1 MSTEVLTSDSTGL
14 VSDGGRPLV
23 RAGLRGFL
31 DLGRFDVIAVIVLV
45 LVAFGLRVASPI
57 FPDFLSGSGTVKAL
71 GVGYPT
77 TAGSGAECTSV
88 PVGPPGVVAGVKVSH
103 IDVSVCGYVFD
114 EIYFPVDAAKDLRQP
129 AESYFDPE
137 PPLAKLLMAPPI
149 AFFGFN
155 SWTWRLST
163 TLFGSLLVGLMYLVA
178 LRLRRDRFFAIA
190 TALFICFD
198 GLAFVESRIGVI
210 DIIAIFFVALFYYV
224 FLLHWQARTRAQWRT
239 TLYVMAGVA
248 GLAFGAKL
256 TALAPLI
263 VAAGLI
269 LARGLSPYMAGLV
282 RWLRRIAGPGRAE
295 AIMWRNAAGRK
306 AVLHYFAAGVVAVA
320 IFLACFS
327 RYETIQHQDVYF
339 FTSCNPAVAGL
350 PGTAKT
356 LVVPVIHV
364 GSVTLPNPVKAI
376 DNIIQINAA
385 SLRYHAEECH
395 SHPYSSL
402 WLTWPI
408 MEHPVLFYATSAP
421 NNGAVAQ
428 ITDMGNPAIWW
439 LGILAL
445 LFCVWRTTRGPN
457 WWRLLVPVIG
467 LGSLAAMMV
476 TYQAAVRFHA
486 PSNQNTSYTAAQF
499 IRLFHQ
505 QPSSQYEIARTYPG
519 TWFVIAFIG
528 VIVFAGL
535 VTLSAVISRRFV
547 PAFIVLGYLAS
558 WMMWVPGN
566 ERRVLFFYHA
576 LGMSLF
582 TALALAYALTAI
594 RRLRMPVGRRR
605 VSLAPVAY
613 AGIGAVLAAFI
624 FFYPIW
630 TAMPQSSADQQM
642 RSWVDIG

>member
-1 MSTEVLTSDSTGL
+1 MSTEPVNSEPIKLE
-14 VSDGGRPLV
+14 SDGGVPLV

-31 DLGRFDVIAVIVLV
+31 ELGRFDVIAVIVLV
-45 LVAFGLRVASPI
+45 LVAFGLRFASPI
-57 FPDFLSGSGTVKAL
+57 FPNFLSGGGTITAL

-77 TAGSGAECTSV
+77 TQGSSAECTTV
-88 PVGPPGVVAGVKVSH
+88 PIGPPGVVGGVKVNH
-103 IDVSVCGYVFD
+103 TDVNACGYVFD
-114 EIYFPVDAAKDLRQP
+114 EVYFPVDAAKDLRQP

-163 TLFGSLLVGLMYLVA
+163 TIFGSLLVGLMYLVA
-178 LRLRRDRFFAIA
+178 LRLRRDRFFALI

-198 GLAFVESRIGVI
+198 GLAFVESRTGVI
-210 DIIAIFFVALFYYV
+210 DIIAIFFAALFYYV

-248 GLAFGAKL
+248 GLAFAAKL
-256 TALAPLI
+256 TALAPLV

-269 LARGLSPYMAGLV
+269 IARGLSPYIAAFIP
-282 RWLRRIAGPGRAE
+282 WLRRIAGPGRAE
-295 AIMWRNAAGRK
+295 TIMWRNAAGPK
-306 AVLHYFAAGVVAVA
+306 AVLHYFVAGIVAVA
-320 IFLACFS
+320 IFFACFS
-327 RYETIQHQDVYF
+327 RYETIQHTDVYF
-339 FTSCNPAVAGL
+339 FTGCNPAVAGL
-350 PGTAKT
+350 PGTEKT
-356 LVVPVIHV
+356 LDVPVMKV
-364 GSVTLPNPVKAI
+364 GPLTVPNPVKAV

-408 MEHPVLFYATSAP
+408 MEHPVLFYASSTSS
-421 NNGAVAQ
+421 NGQVSE

-445 LFCVWRTTRGPN
+445 LFCVWQVTRGPN
-457 WWRLLVPVIG
+457 WWRLLVPMVG
-467 LGSLAAMMV
+467 LVSLAAMMII
-476 TYQAAVRFHA
+476 YQAAVRFHD
-486 PSNQNTSYTAAQF
+486 PNNFNTSYTAAQF
-499 IRLFHQ
+499 IAKFHME
-505 QPSSQYEIARTYPG
+505 PSSQYEIARTLPG
-519 TWFVIAFIG
+519 IWFAVAFLG
-528 VIVFAGL
+528 VVVFAGL

-547 PAFIVLGYLAS
+547 PAFIVLGYFAS
-558 WMMWVPGN
+558 WLMWGPGN

-576 LGMSLF
+576 LGMLLF

-594 RRLRMPVGRRR
+594 RRLRVPFRGRQ
-605 VSLAPVAY
+605 VSLAPVSWAV
-613 AGIGAVLAAFI
+613 IGAVLAAFV

-630 TAMPQSSADQQM
+630 TAMPQAPADQQA
-642 RSWVDIG
+642 RLWVDIG

>member
-1 MSTEVLTSDSTGL
+1 MSTEVLTSEPTRPE
-14 VSDGGRPLV
+14 SDGGPPLV

-31 DLGRFDVIAVIVLV
+31 DLTRFDVIAVIVLV
-45 LVAFGLRVASPI
+45 LVAFGLRFASPI
-57 FPDFLSGSGTVKAL
+57 FPNFLSGAGTISAL

-77 TAGSGAECTSV
+77 TSGSDAECTPV
-88 PVGPPGVVAGVKVSH
+88 PVGPAGVVDGVKVNH
-103 IDVSVCGYVFD
+103 TDVSICGYVFD

-163 TLFGSLLVGLMYLVA
+163 TLFGSLLVGMMYLVA
-178 LRLRRDRFFAIA
+178 LRLRRDRFFALV

-198 GLAFVESRIGVI
+198 GLAFVESRTGVI

-248 GLAFGAKL
+248 GLAFAAKL
-256 TALAPLI
+256 TALAPLV
-263 VAAGLI
+263 VAGGLI
-269 LARGLSPYMAGLV
+269 VMRGIAPYLAGFIP
-282 RWLRRIAGPGRAE
+282 WLRRIAGPGRAE
-295 AIMWRNAAGRK
+295 ATMWRHAAGPR
-306 AVLHYFAAGVVAVA
+306 AILHYALAGAIALAIFAAS
-320 IFLACFS
+320 FS
-327 RYETIQHQDVYF
+327 RYETIQHTDVYF
-339 FTSCNPAVAGL
+339 FTGCNPAVSGL
-350 PGTAKT
+350 PGTPVT
-356 LVVPVIHV
+356 LNVPVMKV
-364 GSVTLPNPVKAI
+364 GSVTVPNPVEAI
-376 DNIIQINAA
+376 DNIVQITAA

-408 MEHPVLFYATSAP
+408 MEHPVLFYASSQP
-421 NNGAVAQ
+421 NNGAVSEV
-428 ITDMGNPAIWW
+428 TDMGNPAIWW

-445 LFCVWRTTRGPN
+445 LFCVWRLTRGPN
-457 WWRLLVPVIG
+457 WWRLLVALIG
-467 LGSLAAMMV
+467 LGSLVAMIII
-476 TYQAAVRFHA
+476 YQSAVRYHN
-486 PSNQNTSYTAAQF
+486 PSNFNTSYTAAQF
-499 IRLFHQ
+499 TALFHMD
-505 QPSSQYEIARTYPG
+505 PSSQYEIARTYPG
-519 TWFVIAFIG
+519 SLFAIAFVG
-528 VIVFAGL
+528 MVVFAAL
-535 VTLSAVISRRFV
+535 VALSAAISRRFV
-547 PAFIVLGYLAS
+547 PAFIILGYVAS

-576 LGMSLF
+576 LGMLLF
-582 TALALAYALTAI
+582 TALALAYALSAI
-594 RRLRMPVGRRR
+594 RRVKIPFGGRE

-613 AGIGAVLAAFI
+613 AVIASVLAAFI

-642 RSWVDIG
+642 RVWVDSG

>member
-1 MSTEVLTSDSTGL
+1 MSIEVSNSDSTPL

-45 LVAFGLRVASPI
+45 LLAFGLRFASPI
-57 FPDFLSGSGTVKAL
+57 FPNFLSGGGNVTAL

-77 TAGSGAECTSV
+77 TSGPGAECTPV
-88 PVGPPGVVAGVKVSH
+88 PVGPAGVVGGVKVSH
-103 IDVSVCGYVFD
+103 IDISVCGYVFD

-137 PPLAKLLMAPPI
+137 PPLAKLLMTPPI

-190 TALFICFD
+190 TSLFICFD
-198 GLAFVESRIGVI
+198 GLAFVESRTGVI

-256 TALAPLI
+256 TALAPLV
-263 VAAGLI
+263 VAFGLI
-269 LARGLSPYMAGLV
+269 VARGLAPYIAGFV
-282 RWLRRIAGPGRAE
+282 PWVKRIAGPGRAE
-295 AIMWRNAAGRK
+295 TIMWRNAAGPR
-306 AVLHYFAAGVVAVA
+306 AVIHYIVAGVVALA
-320 IFLACFS
+320 IFCACFS
-327 RYETIQHQDVYF
+327 RYETIQHDDVYF
-339 FTSCNPAVAGL
+339 FTGCNPAVAGL
-350 PGTAKT
+350 PGTPKT
-356 LVVPVIHV
+356 LNVPVTRV
-364 GSVTLPNPVKAI
+364 GSITLPNPIEAI
-376 DNIIQINAA
+376 DNIVQITAA
-385 SLRYHAEECH
+385 SLKYHAEECH

-421 NNGAVAQ
+421 NNGPSAE

-439 LGILAL
+439 IGILAL
-445 LFCVWRTTRGPN
+445 LFCVWQMTRGPN
-457 WWRLLVPVIG
+457 LWRLLVGLIG
-467 LGSLAAMMV
+467 LGSLGAMMV
-476 TYQAAVRFHA
+476 IYQNAVRFHD
-486 PSNQNTSYTAAQF
+486 PNNFNTSYTGAQF
-499 IRLFHQ
+499 TALFHMA
-505 QPSSQYEIARTYPG
+505 PSSQYEIARTYPG
-519 TWFVIAFIG
+519 GWFVVAFAG
-528 VIVFAGL
+528 VVLFAGL
-535 VTLSAVISRRFV
+535 IALSAVISRRFV
-547 PAFIVLGYLAS
+547 PAFIILGYLAS

-576 LGMSLF
+576 LGMLLF
-582 TALALAYALTAI
+582 TALALAYALTYI
-594 RRLRMPVGRRR
+594 RRMHMTIRGRR
-605 VSLAPVAY
+605 VSLAPISY
-613 AGIGAVLAAFI
+613 AVIGAVLAAFI

-630 TAMPQSSADQQM
+630 TAMPQTAADQQM

>member
-1 MSTEVLTSDSTGL
+1 MSTEVLTSEPTRPE
-14 VSDGGRPLV
+14 SDGGLPLV

-31 DLGRFDVIAVIVLV
+31 DLSRFDVIAVIVLV
-45 LVAFGLRVASPI
+45 LVAFGLRFASPI
-57 FPDFLSGSGTVKAL
+57 FPNFLSGGGTISAL

-77 TAGSGAECTSV
+77 TSGSDAECTPV
-88 PVGPPGVVAGVKVSH
+88 PVGPAGVVDGVKVNH
-103 IDVSVCGYVFD
+103 TDVSICGYVFD

-163 TLFGSLLVGLMYLVA
+163 TIFGSLLVGMMYLVA
-178 LRLRRDRFFAIA
+178 LRLRRDRFFALV

-198 GLAFVESRIGVI
+198 GLAFVESRTGVI

-248 GLAFGAKL
+248 GLAFAAKL
-256 TALAPLI
+256 TALAPLV
-263 VAAGLI
+263 VAGGLI
-269 LARGLSPYMAGLV
+269 VMRGIAPYLAGFIP
-282 RWLRRIAGPGRAE
+282 WLRRIAGPGRAE
-295 AIMWRNAAGRK
+295 ATMWRHAAGPR
-306 AVLHYFAAGVVAVA
+306 AMLHYALAGVIALALFAAS
-320 IFLACFS
+320 FS
-327 RYETIQHQDVYF
+327 RYETIQHTDVYF
-339 FTSCNPAVAGL
+339 FTGCNPAVSGL
-350 PGTAKT
+350 PGTPVT
-356 LVVPVIHV
+356 LNVPVMKV
-364 GSVTLPNPVKAI
+364 GSVTVPNPVEAI
-376 DNIIQINAA
+376 DNIVQITAA

-408 MEHPVLFYATSAP
+408 MEHPVLFYASSQP
-421 NNGAVAQ
+421 NNGAVSEV
-428 ITDMGNPAIWW
+428 TDMGNPAIWW

-445 LFCVWRTTRGPN
+445 LFCVWRLTRGPN
-457 WWRLLVPVIG
+457 WWRLLVALIG
-467 LGSLAAMMV
+467 LGSLVAMIII
-476 TYQAAVRFHA
+476 YQSAVRYHN
-486 PSNQNTSYTAAQF
+486 PSNFNTSYTAAQF
-499 IRLFHQ
+499 TALFHMD
-505 QPSSQYEIARTYPG
+505 PSSQYEIARTYPG
-519 TWFVIAFIG
+519 SLFAIAFVG
-528 VIVFAGL
+528 MVVFAAL
-535 VTLSAVISRRFV
+535 VALSAAISRRFV
-547 PAFIVLGYLAS
+547 PAFIILGYVAS

-576 LGMSLF
+576 LGMLLF
-582 TALALAYALTAI
+582 TALALAYALSAI
-594 RRLRMPVGRRR
+594 RRVKIPFGGRE

-613 AGIGAVLAAFI
+613 AVIASVLAAFI

-642 RSWVDIG
+642 RVWVDSG

>member
-31 DLGRFDVIAVIVLV
+31 DLGRFDVIAVIALV
-45 LVAFGLRVASPI
+45 LVAFGLRMASPI
-57 FPDFLSGSGTVKAL
+57 FPDFLSGGGTAKAL
-71 GVGYPT
+71 GVGYPI

-88 PVGPPGVVAGVKVSH
+88 PVGRPGVVAGVKVSH

-210 DIIAIFFVALFYYV
+210 DIIAIFFVALFYYL

-269 LARGLSPYMAGLV
+269 VARGLSPYIAGLV

-295 AIMWRNAAGRK
+295 AIMWRNAAGPR
-306 AVLHYFAAGVVAVA
+306 AVLHYVAAGVVALV

-356 LVVPVIHV
+356 LDVPVIHV
-364 GSVTLPNPVKAI
+364 GSVPLPNPVKAI
-376 DNIIQINAA
+376 DNVIQINAA

-445 LFCVWRTTRGPN
+445 LFCVWRATRGPN
-457 WWRLLVPVIG
+457 WWRALVPMIG
-467 LGSLAAMMV
+467 LGSLAAMMI

-499 IRLFHQ
+499 IALFHQ

-535 VTLSAVISRRFV
+535 ITLSAVISRRFV
-547 PAFIVLGYLAS
+547 PAFIVVGYLAS

-576 LGMSLF
+576 LGMLLF

-594 RRLRMPVGRRR
+594 RRLHLPIGSRR

-613 AGIGAVLAAFI
+613 AGMGAVLAAFI

>member
-1 MSTEVLTSDSTGL
+1 MSTEVSISDSNAP
-14 VSDGGRPLV
+14 VSDGGVPLV

-45 LVAFGLRVASPI
+45 LVAIGLRIASPI
-57 FPDFLSGSGTVKAL
+57 FPDFMSGGGTVSAL
-71 GVGYPT
+71 GAGYPVT
-77 TAGSGAECTSV
+77 TGSGAECTSV
-88 PVGPPGVVAGVKVSH
+88 PVGPPGVVGGVKVNH
-103 IDVSVCGYVFD
+103 LDVSVCGFVFD

-149 AFFGFN
+149 AWFGFN

-190 TALFICFD
+190 TSLFICFD
-198 GLAFVESRIGVI
+198 GLAFVESRTGVI

-263 VAAGLI
+263 VAGGLI
-269 LARGLSPYMAGLV
+269 LARGLAPYIAGLV
-282 RWLRRIAGPGRAE
+282 PWVRRIAGPGRAE
-295 AIMWRNAAGRK
+295 AIMWRNAAGPK
-306 AVLHYFAAGVVAVA
+306 AALHYLAAGVIALA

-339 FTSCNPAVAGL
+339 FTSCNPSVAGL
-350 PGTAKT
+350 PGSPKT
-356 LVVPVIHV
+356 LNVPVVHV
-364 GSVTLPNPVKAI
+364 GPVSVPNPIQAI
-376 DNIIQINAA
+376 DNIVQINAA

-421 NNGAVAQ
+421 NNGSVAE

-445 LFCVWRTTRGPN
+445 FFCVWQTTRGPT
-457 WWRLLVPVIG
+457 WWRLVVPMIG

-476 TYQAAVRFHA
+476 IYQNAVRFHD
-486 PSNQNTSYTAAQF
+486 PNNLNTSYTAAQF
-499 IRLFHQ
+499 IARFHI

-519 TWFVIAFIG
+519 SWFVIAFLG
-528 VIVFAGL
+528 VVLFAGL

-547 PAFIVLGYLAS
+547 PAFIVLGYLAA

-576 LGMSLF
+576 LGMLLF

-594 RRLRMPVGRRR
+594 RRLNVSIGGRR

-613 AGIGAVLAAFI
+613 GVIGAVLAAFI

-630 TAMPQSSADQQM
+630 TAMPQSAADQQT

>member
-1 MSTEVLTSDSTGL
+1 MSTEVLTSDSPPA
-14 VSDGGRPLV
+14 VSDGGPPLV

-31 DLGRFDVIAVIVLV
+31 EIGRFDVIAVIVLV
-45 LVAFGLRVASPI
+45 LLAFGLRFASPI
-57 FPDFLSGSGTVKAL
+57 FPDFLSGTGTVSAL
-71 GVGYPT
+71 GAGYPT
-77 TAGSGAECTSV
+77 TSGPGAECTPV
-88 PVGPPGVVAGVKVSH
+88 PVGPAGVVGGVKVSH

-137 PPLAKLLMAPPI
+137 PPLAKLLMTPPI

-163 TLFGSLLVGLMYLVA
+163 TIFGSLLVGLMYLVA

-190 TALFICFD
+190 TSLFICFD
-198 GLAFVESRIGVI
+198 GLALVESRTGVI

-224 FLLHWQARTRAQWRT
+224 FLLHWQARTRVQWRT

-256 TALAPLI
+256 TALAPTVVAGGLI
-263 VAAGLI
+263 VA
-269 LARGLSPYMAGLV
+269 RGLAPYIAGFV
-282 RWLRRIAGPGRAE
+282 PWIRRIAGPGRAE
-295 AIMWRNAAGRK
+295 TIMWRNAAGPR
-306 AVLHYFAAGVVAVA
+306 AVIHYLVAGLVAVA
-320 IFLACFS
+320 IFCACFS
-327 RYETIQHQDVYF
+327 RYETIQHDDVYF
-339 FTSCNPAVAGL
+339 FTGCNPAVAGL
-350 PGTAKT
+350 PGTPKT
-356 LVVPVIHV
+356 LNVPVTRV
-364 GSVTLPNPVKAI
+364 GPLTLPNPVEAV
-376 DNIIQINAA
+376 DNIVQITAA

-421 NNGAVAQ
+421 NNGPSAE

-445 LFCVWRTTRGPN
+445 LFCVWQMTRGPN
-457 WWRLLVPVIG
+457 LWRLAVPLIG
-467 LGSLAAMMV
+467 LGSLGAMMV
-476 TYQAAVRFHA
+476 VYQNAVRFHD
-486 PSNQNTSYTAAQF
+486 PHNFNTSYTAAQF
-499 IRLFHQ
+499 TSLFHMD
-505 QPSSQYEIARTYPG
+505 PSSQYEIARTYPG
-519 TWFVIAFIG
+519 TWFAVAFVGVVI
-528 VIVFAGL
+528 FAGL
-535 VTLSAVISRRFV
+535 VALSAVISRRFV
-547 PAFIVLGYLAS
+547 PAFIVLGYIAS

-576 LGMSLF
+576 LGMLLF

-594 RRLRMPVGRRR
+594 RRMHTTVGGRR

-613 AGIGAVLAAFI
+613 AVIGAVLAAFI

-630 TAMPQSSADQQM
+630 TAMPQSAADQQM

>member
-1 MSTEVLTSDSTGL
+1 MSTEVLTSEPTRPE
-14 VSDGGRPLV
+14 SDGGLPLV

-31 DLGRFDVIAVIVLV
+31 DLTRFDVIAVIVLV
-45 LVAFGLRVASPI
+45 LVAFGLRFASPI
-57 FPDFLSGSGTVKAL
+57 FPNFLSGEGTISAL

-77 TAGSGAECTSV
+77 TSGSDAECTPV
-88 PVGPPGVVAGVKVSH
+88 PVGPAGVVDGVKVNH
-103 IDVSVCGYVFD
+103 TDVSICGYVFD

-163 TLFGSLLVGLMYLVA
+163 TIFGSLLVGMMYLVA
-178 LRLRRDRFFAIA
+178 LRLRRDRFFALI

-198 GLAFVESRIGVI
+198 GLAFVESRTGVI
-210 DIIAIFFVALFYYV
+210 DIIAIFFVALFYYI

-248 GLAFGAKL
+248 GLAFAAKL
-256 TALAPLI
+256 TALAPLV
-263 VAAGLI
+263 VAGGLI
-269 LARGLSPYMAGLV
+269 VMRGIAPYLAGFIP
-282 RWLRRIAGPGRAE
+282 WLRRIAGPGRAE
-295 AIMWRNAAGRK
+295 ATMWRHAAGPR
-306 AVLHYFAAGVVAVA
+306 AILHYALAGLIALAIFAAS
-320 IFLACFS
+320 FS
-327 RYETIQHQDVYF
+327 RYETIQHTDVYF
-339 FTSCNPAVAGL
+339 FTGCNPAVSGL
-350 PGTAKT
+350 PGTPVT
-356 LVVPVIHV
+356 LNVPVMKV
-364 GSVTLPNPVKAI
+364 GSVTVPNPVEAI
-376 DNIIQINAA
+376 DNIVQITAA

-408 MEHPVLFYATSAP
+408 MEHPVLFYASSQP
-421 NNGAVAQ
+421 NNGAVSE

-445 LFCVWRTTRGPN
+445 LFCVWRLTRGPN
-457 WWRLLVPVIG
+457 WWRLLVALIG
-467 LGSLAAMMV
+467 LGSLVAMIII
-476 TYQAAVRFHA
+476 YQSAVRFHN
-486 PSNQNTSYTAAQF
+486 PNNFNTSYTAAQF
-499 IRLFHQ
+499 TALFHMD
-505 QPSSQYEIARTYPG
+505 PSSQYEIARTYPG
-519 TWFVIAFIG
+519 SLFAIAFVG
-528 VIVFAGL
+528 MVVFAAL
-535 VTLSAVISRRFV
+535 VALSAAISRRFV
-547 PAFIVLGYLAS
+547 PAFIILGYVAS

-576 LGMSLF
+576 LGMLLF
-582 TALALAYALTAI
+582 TALAFAYALSAI
-594 RRLRMPVGRRR
+594 RRVKIPFGGRE

-613 AGIGAVLAAFI
+613 AVIASVLAAFI

-642 RSWVDIG
+642 RVWVDSG

>member
-1 MSTEVLTSDSTGL
+1 LTSEPTRPE
-14 VSDGGRPLV
+14 SDGGLPLV

-31 DLGRFDVIAVIVLV
+31 DLTRFDVIAVIVLV
-45 LVAFGLRVASPI
+45 LVAFGLRFASPI
-57 FPDFLSGSGTVKAL
+57 FPNFLSGGGTISAL

-77 TAGSGAECTSV
+77 TSGSDAECTPV
-88 PVGPPGVVAGVKVSH
+88 PVGPAGVVDGVKVNH
-103 IDVSVCGYVFD
+103 TDVSICGYVFD

-163 TLFGSLLVGLMYLVA
+163 TIFGSLLVGMMYLVA
-178 LRLRRDRFFAIA
+178 LRLRRDRFFALV

-198 GLAFVESRIGVI
+198 GLAFVESRTGVI

-248 GLAFGAKL
+248 GLAFAAKL
-256 TALAPLI
+256 TALAPLV
-263 VAAGLI
+263 VAGGLI
-269 LARGLSPYMAGLV
+269 VMRGIAPYLAGFIP
-282 RWLRRIAGPGRAE
+282 WLRRIAGPGRAE
-295 AIMWRNAAGRK
+295 ATMWRHAAGPR
-306 AVLHYFAAGVVAVA
+306 AMLHYALAGVIALALFAAS
-320 IFLACFS
+320 FS
-327 RYETIQHQDVYF
+327 RYETIQHTDVYF
-339 FTSCNPAVAGL
+339 FTGCNPAVSGL
-350 PGTAKT
+350 PGTPVT
-356 LVVPVIHV
+356 LNVPVMKV
-364 GSVTLPNPVKAI
+364 GSVTVPNPVEAI
-376 DNIIQINAA
+376 DNIVQITAA

-408 MEHPVLFYATSAP
+408 MEHPVLFYASSQP
-421 NNGAVAQ
+421 NNGAVSEV
-428 ITDMGNPAIWW
+428 TDMGNPAIWW

-445 LFCVWRTTRGPN
+445 LFCVWRLTRGPN
-457 WWRLLVPVIG
+457 WWRLLVALIG
-467 LGSLAAMMV
+467 LGSLVAMIII
-476 TYQAAVRFHA
+476 YQSAVRYHN
-486 PSNQNTSYTAAQF
+486 PSNFNTSYTAAQF
-499 IRLFHQ
+499 TALFHMD
-505 QPSSQYEIARTYPG
+505 PSSQYEIARTYPG
-519 TWFVIAFIG
+519 SLFAIAFVG
-528 VIVFAGL
+528 MVVFAAL
-535 VTLSAVISRRFV
+535 VALSAAISRRFV
-547 PAFIVLGYLAS
+547 PAFIILGYVAS

-576 LGMSLF
+576 LGMLLF
-582 TALALAYALTAI
+582 TALALAYALSAI
-594 RRLRMPVGRRR
+594 RRVKIPFGGRE

-613 AGIGAVLAAFI
+613 AVIASVLAAFI

-642 RSWVDIG
+642 RVWVDSG

>member
-1 MSTEVLTSDSTGL
+1 VLTPQSSGL
-14 VSDGGRPLV
+14 ESDGGAPLV

-31 DLGRFDVIAVIVLV
+31 DLGRFDVIAVIALVVL
-45 LVAFGLRVASPI
+45 AFGLRVASPL
-57 FPDFLSGSGTVKAL
+57 FPDFLSGGGTMSAL

-77 TAGSGAECTSV
+77 TSGSGAECTTV
-88 PVGPPGVVAGVKVSH
+88 PVGPPGVVGGVKVNH
-103 IDVSVCGYVFD
+103 TDINACGYVFD
-114 EIYFPVDAAKDLRQP
+114 EVYFPVDAAKDLRQP

-163 TLFGSLLVGLMYLVA
+163 TLFGSLLVGMIYLIA
-178 LRLRRDRFFAIA
+178 LRLRKDRFFATVA
-190 TALFICFD
+190 ALFVCFD
-198 GLAFVESRIGVI
+198 GLAFVESRTGVI

-256 TALAPLI
+256 TALAPLV
-263 VAAGLI
+263 VAGGLI
-269 LARGLSPYMAGLV
+269 LARGIAPYIAAFV
-282 RWLRRIAGPGRAE
+282 PWLRRIAGPGRAE
-295 AIMWRNAAGRK
+295 TIMWRNAAGPR
-306 AVLHYFAAGVVAVA
+306 AVLHYVAAGIIAVA
-320 IFLACFS
+320 IFFACFS
-327 RYETIQHQDVYF
+327 RYETIQHTDVYF
-339 FTSCNPAVAGL
+339 FTGCNPAVAGL
-350 PGTAKT
+350 PGNAKT
-356 LVVPVIHV
+356 LDVPVMRV
-364 GSVTLPNPVKAI
+364 GPLTLPNPVEAV

-408 MEHPVLFYATSAP
+408 MEHPVLFYAQSSST
-421 NNGAVAQ
+421 NGSVTE

-439 LGILAL
+439 LGILAML
-445 LFCVWRTTRGPN
+445 YCVWQVTRGPN
-457 WWRLLVPVIG
+457 WWRLLIPMIG
-467 LGSLAAMMV
+467 LVSLVAMMII
-476 TYQAAVRFHA
+476 YQAAVRFHD
-486 PSNQNTSYTAAQF
+486 PSNFNTSYTAAQF
-499 IRLFHQ
+499 IARFHQ
-505 QPSSQYEIARTYPG
+505 QPSSQYEISRTAPG
-519 TWFVIAFIG
+519 IGFAIAFVG
-528 VIVFAGL
+528 VVIYAGL

-576 LGMSLF
+576 LGMLLF

-594 RRLRMPVGRRR
+594 RRLRVPFRGRQ
-605 VSLAPVAY
+605 VSLAPVSFAL
-613 AGIGAVLAAFI
+613 IGAVLAAFV

-630 TAMPQSSADQQM
+630 TAMPQSPADQQA
-642 RSWVDIG
+642 RLWVDIG

>member
-1 MSTEVLTSDSTGL
+1 MSTEVLTSEPTRPE
-14 VSDGGRPLV
+14 SDGGLPLV

-31 DLGRFDVIAVIVLV
+31 DLTRFDVIAVIVLV
-45 LVAFGLRVASPI
+45 LVAFGLRFASPI
-57 FPDFLSGSGTVKAL
+57 FPNFLSGGGTISAL

-77 TAGSGAECTSV
+77 TSGSDAECTPV
-88 PVGPPGVVAGVKVSH
+88 PVGPAGVVDGVKVNH
-103 IDVSVCGYVFD
+103 TDVSICGYVFD

-163 TLFGSLLVGLMYLVA
+163 TIFGSLLVGMMYLVA
-178 LRLRRDRFFAIA
+178 LRLRRDRFFALV

-198 GLAFVESRIGVI
+198 GLAFVESRTGVI

-248 GLAFGAKL
+248 GLAFAAKL
-256 TALAPLI
+256 TALAPLV
-263 VAAGLI
+263 VAGGLI
-269 LARGLSPYMAGLV
+269 VMRGIAPYLAGFIP
-282 RWLRRIAGPGRAE
+282 WLRRIAGPGRAE
-295 AIMWRNAAGRK
+295 ATMWRHAAGPR
-306 AVLHYFAAGVVAVA
+306 AVLHYALAGVIALALFAAS
-320 IFLACFS
+320 FS
-327 RYETIQHQDVYF
+327 RYETIQHTDVYF
-339 FTSCNPAVAGL
+339 FTGCNPAVSGL
-350 PGTAKT
+350 PGTPVT
-356 LVVPVIHV
+356 LNVPVMKV
-364 GSVTLPNPVKAI
+364 GSVTVPNPVEAI
-376 DNIIQINAA
+376 DNIVQITAA

-408 MEHPVLFYATSAP
+408 MEHPVLFYASSQP
-421 NNGAVAQ
+421 NNGAVSEV
-428 ITDMGNPAIWW
+428 TDMGNPAIWW

-445 LFCVWRTTRGPN
+445 LFCVWRLTRGPN
-457 WWRLLVPVIG
+457 WWRLLVALIG
-467 LGSLAAMMV
+467 LGSLVAMIII
-476 TYQAAVRFHA
+476 YQSAVRYHN
-486 PSNQNTSYTAAQF
+486 PSNFNTSYTAAQF
-499 IRLFHQ
+499 TALFHMD
-505 QPSSQYEIARTYPG
+505 PSSQYEIARTYPG
-519 TWFVIAFIG
+519 SLFAIAFVG
-528 VIVFAGL
+528 MVVFAAL
-535 VTLSAVISRRFV
+535 VALSAAISRRFV
-547 PAFIVLGYLAS
+547 PAFIILGYVAS

-576 LGMSLF
+576 LGMLLF
-582 TALALAYALTAI
+582 TALALAYALSAI
-594 RRLRMPVGRRR
+594 RRVKIPFGGRE

-613 AGIGAVLAAFI
+613 AVIASVLAAFI

-642 RSWVDIG
+642 RVWVDSG

>member
-1 MSTEVLTSDSTGL
+1 MSTEVLTSEPTRPE
-14 VSDGGRPLV
+14 SDGGLPLV

-31 DLGRFDVIAVIVLV
+31 DLTRFDVIAVIVLV
-45 LVAFGLRVASPI
+45 LVAFGLRFASPI
-57 FPDFLSGSGTVKAL
+57 FPNFLSGEGTISAL

-77 TAGSGAECTSV
+77 TSGSDAECTPV
-88 PVGPPGVVAGVKVSH
+88 PVGPAGVVDGVKVNH
-103 IDVSVCGYVFD
+103 TDVSICGYVFD

-163 TLFGSLLVGLMYLVA
+163 TIFGSLLVGMMYLVA
-178 LRLRRDRFFAIA
+178 LRLRRDRFFALV

-198 GLAFVESRIGVI
+198 GLAFVESRTGVI
-210 DIIAIFFVALFYYV
+210 DIIAIFFVALFYYI

-248 GLAFGAKL
+248 GLAFAAKL
-256 TALAPLI
+256 TALAPLV
-263 VAAGLI
+263 VAGGLI
-269 LARGLSPYMAGLV
+269 VMRGIAPYLAGFIP
-282 RWLRRIAGPGRAE
+282 WLRRIAGPGRAE
-295 AIMWRNAAGRK
+295 ATMWRHAAGPR
-306 AVLHYFAAGVVAVA
+306 AILHYALAELIALAIFAAS
-320 IFLACFS
+320 FS
-327 RYETIQHQDVYF
+327 RYETIQHTDVYF
-339 FTSCNPAVAGL
+339 FTGCNPAVSGL
-350 PGTAKT
+350 PGTPVT
-356 LVVPVIHV
+356 LNVPVMKV
-364 GSVTLPNPVKAI
+364 GSVTVPNPVEAI
-376 DNIIQINAA
+376 DNIVQITAA

-408 MEHPVLFYATSAP
+408 MEHPVLFYASSQP
-421 NNGAVAQ
+421 NNGAVSE

-445 LFCVWRTTRGPN
+445 LFCVWRLTRGPN
-457 WWRLLVPVIG
+457 WWRLLVALIG
-467 LGSLAAMMV
+467 LGSLVAMIII
-476 TYQAAVRFHA
+476 YQSAVRFHN
-486 PSNQNTSYTAAQF
+486 PNNFNTSYTAAQF
-499 IRLFHQ
+499 TALFHMD
-505 QPSSQYEIARTYPG
+505 PSSQYEIARTYPG
-519 TWFVIAFIG
+519 DVFAIAFLG
-528 VIVFAGL
+528 MVVFAAL
-535 VTLSAVISRRFV
+535 VALSAAISRRFV
-547 PAFIVLGYLAS
+547 PAFIILGYVAS

-576 LGMSLF
+576 LGMLLF
-582 TALALAYALTAI
+582 TALALAYALSAI
-594 RRLRMPVGRRR
+594 RRVKVPFGGRE

-613 AGIGAVLAAFI
+613 AVIASVLAAFI

-642 RSWVDIG
+642 RVWVDSG

>member
-1 MSTEVLTSDSTGL
+1 MSTEALTSDSTAL
-14 VSDGGRPLV
+14 VLDGGRPLV

-31 DLGRFDVIAVIVLV
+31 DLGRFDVIAVIALV
-45 LVAFGLRVASPI
+45 LVAFGLRLASPI
-57 FPDFLSGSGTVKAL
+57 FPDFLSGSGTIKAL
-71 GVGYPT
+71 GAGYPT
-77 TAGSGAECTSV
+77 TVGSGAECTSV
-88 PVGPPGVVAGVKVSH
+88 PVGAPGVVAGVKVSH
-103 IDVSVCGYVFD
+103 TDVTVCGYVFD

-149 AFFGFN
+149 AIFGFN

-163 TLFGSLLVGLMYLVA
+163 TLFGSLLVGLMYLIA

-190 TALFICFD
+190 TGLFICFD
-198 GLAFVESRIGVI
+198 GLAFVESRTGVI
-210 DIIAIFFVALFYYV
+210 DIIAIFLVALFYYA

-269 LARGLSPYMAGLV
+269 LARSISPYIAGFV
-282 RWLRRIAGPGRAE
+282 PWLRRIAGPGRAE
-295 AIMWRNAAGRK
+295 TIMWRHAAGRR
-306 AVLHYFAAGVVAVA
+306 AVLHYLAAGVVALV
-320 IFLACFS
+320 IFFACFS

-356 LVVPVIHV
+356 LDVPVIHV
-364 GSVTLPNPVKAI
+364 GSVAVPNPVKAI
-376 DNIIQINAA
+376 DNIVQITAA

-402 WLTWPI
+402 WLTWPV

-421 NNGAVAQ
+421 NNGPVAQ
-428 ITDMGNPAIWW
+428 VTDMGNPAIWW
-439 LGILAL
+439 LGIIAL

-457 WWRLLVPVIG
+457 WWRLIVPVIG
-467 LGSLAAMMV
+467 LGSLAVMMV

-486 PSNQNTSYTAAQF
+486 PTNQNTSYTGAQF
-499 IRLFHQ
+499 IKLFHQ

-519 TWFVIAFIG
+519 TWFVIAFAG
-528 VIVFAGL
+528 VVLFAAL

-576 LGMSLF
+576 LGMLLF
-582 TALALAYALTAI
+582 TALALAYALTA
-594 RRLRMPVGRRR
+594 LRHLHVPIGGRR

-630 TAMPQSSADQQM
+630 TAMPQSAADQQT
-642 RSWVDIG
+642 RGWVDIG